1 MIHLYSNR
9 HTSHENLEDELFSN
23 RILREEMTQRVCW
36 FKIASS
42 CFWRIP
48 FLLWSLHPTE
58 CPNFDT
64 EGHERCYFYILWE
77 RGFPWDYLPWTLSKK
92 RIFFFFNEIL
102 HFFIIVCILCI
113 KKLGIRNFTGEK
125 EQYFTIYLW
134 LPSCQNI
141 FRFLNTWFYFLQFI
155 FEIRSRL

>member
-1 MIHLYSNR
+1 MKIWRMNYFGIESWEKKWLKGCVDLKLPAVVFGEFPSCFEVC
-9 HTSHENLEDELFSN
+9 TPLSALTL
-23 RILREEMTQRVCW
+23 TQRGMNGAIFIYC
-36 FKIASS
+36 
-42 CFWRIP
+42 
-48 FLLWSLHPTE
+48 
-58 CPNFDT
+58 
-64 EGHERCYFYILWE
+64 G
-77 RGFPWDYLPWTLSKK
+77 RGAFPGIICLEHCQKNVF
-92 RIFFFFNEIL
+92 FFFFNEIL